1 MRNHC
6 FTFKSNSLFYIIH
19 FPFIKWILIYL
30 FIYFGRGGGSK
41 IWKKHWL
48 SFPENK
54 KIEEEDDDEW
64 MSILYAWMKIL
75 VVLPSISSSIFFLW
89 GIFKMYTKMR
99 VRAHSHSHTHTH
111 KLHTQIYTPL
121 LHFTSLHF
129 LLFTILFLW
138 MLK

>member
-30 FIYFGRGGGSK
+30 FIYFGRGGFK
-41 IWKKHWL
+41 NLKKTLTFFSREQKNRRRRRRRRMNEH
-48 SFPENK
+48 SVCMN
-54 KIEEEDDDEW
+54 ED
-64 MSILYAWMKIL
+64 
-75 VVLPSISSSIFFLW
+75 ISSSTNYFFFNIFF
-89 GIFKMYTKMR
+89 
-99 VRAHSHSHTHTH
+99 VRDFQNVYKNACACALSLTHTHTH

-129 LLFTILFLW
+129 LLFTILFL
-138 MLK
+138 